1 MPAST
6 LRETAVELKRAVQR
20 LDERRPSLPGE
31 HWAVTA
37 AGLGALMLAWRGGGV
52 VRKGFL
58 SGAGIALLARGLSGR
73 DGLLARLER
82 DAEDRRL
89 RDRS

>member
-6 LRETAVELKRAVQR
+6 LRQTAVQLKQAVQR
-20 LDERRPSLPGE
+20 ADQRRPSLPGE

-52 VRKGFL
+52 LRKGFL
-58 SGAGIALLARGLSGR
+58 SGAGLALLARGLSGR
-73 DGLLARLER
+73 DGLLARIDANARRPR
-82 DAEDRRL
+82 DEA
-89 RDRS
+89 